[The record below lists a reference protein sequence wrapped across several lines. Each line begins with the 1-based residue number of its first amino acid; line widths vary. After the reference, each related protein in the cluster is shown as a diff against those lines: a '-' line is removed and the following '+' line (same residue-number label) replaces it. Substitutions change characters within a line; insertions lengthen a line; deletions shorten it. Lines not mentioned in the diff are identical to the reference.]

1 MTAVNLSEDGEQMLE
16 EIRESFEVE
25 PSKRKL
31 VEKGLE
37 MYHEKRVIKGET

>member
-1 MTAVNLSEDGEQMLE
+1 MTAVNLSSDGEEKLE
-16 EIRESFEVE
+16 EIRDTFEIE
-25 PSKRKL
+25 PSKRKV